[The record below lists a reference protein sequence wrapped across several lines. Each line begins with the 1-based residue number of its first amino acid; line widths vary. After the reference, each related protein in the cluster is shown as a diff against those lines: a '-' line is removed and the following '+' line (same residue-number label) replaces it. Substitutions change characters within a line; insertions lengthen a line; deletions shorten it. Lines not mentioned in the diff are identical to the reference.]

1 MIDLG
6 SMTDKFS
13 ETGQKVVRRAIDES
27 KSRDHNYL
35 GVLHIFM
42 ALVEVESALFVETMQ
57 AVGIDPNS
65 VTLLLEEELANSP
78 IHVGRKMAIPE
89 PARDLLNRA
98 LRRARA
104 QGRRQIESSDL
115 FASLFTDLSGA
126 PAEILRRLGVDP
138 PLTIAASD
146 TISQRVGR
154 KEEYDRIIMNLEEK
168 LKIWKLQSFNFS
180 RLTADFLNSMVTMR
194 EMGVT
199 PALWDTTDVSLTEHE
214 RQRVEAISASLTH
227 KSIVLMN
234 EATIWSRAI
243 YPLLVLAEQGG
254 IEAWSQLPLKALYP
268 RFCLEGIADGVLGY
282 NISGLTK
289 SFWLV
294 VVQVKREPE
303 AQDPLI
309 QICGAMLAAAM
320 LNWELENRLPQE
332 IFGCYTIADNW
343 TFAHGLVS
351 DIEADRPTMSVASSR
366 EYVERTEA
374 ETILRILK
382 SITGKYAQETERNSS
397 SNPSC

>member
-13 ETGQKVVRRAIDES
+13 EAGQKVVRRAIDES
-27 KSRDHNYL
+27 KSRNHNFL
-35 GVLHIFM
+35 GLIHLFM
-42 ALVEVESALFVETMQ
+42 ALIEVESALFVETMQ
-57 AVGIDPNS
+57 AVGIEPNS
-65 VTLLLEEELANSP
+65 VTRLLEEELAKSP

-104 QGRRQIESSDL
+104 QGRRQIESYDL
-115 FASLFTDLSGA
+115 FAMLFTDMSGA

-138 PLTIAASD
+138 PLAIAASD
-146 TISQRVGR
+146 TISQRTRR
-154 KEEYDRIIMNLEEK
+154 KEQHDRII
-168 LKIWKLQSFNFS
+168 KIWKLQSFNFS
-180 RLTADFLNSMVTMR
+180 RLTPDFLNSMVTMR
-194 EMGVT
+194 EKGVT
-199 PALWDTTDVSLTEHE
+199 PALWDTTDVSLTEYE
-214 RQRVEAISASLTH
+214 RKRVEAITSSLTH

-254 IEAWSQLPLKALYP
+254 IEAWSQLPLKAQYP
-268 RFCLEGIADGVLGY
+268 RFCLEGIADGVVGH
-282 NISGLTK
+282 NISELTK
-289 SFWLV
+289 SFSLV
-294 VVQVKREPE
+294 VVQVKRDPE
-303 AQDPLI
+303 ARDPLI
-309 QICGAMLAAAM
+309 QICGAMLAAAR
-320 LNWELENRLPQE
+320 LNWERENRLPQE

-366 EYVERTEA
+366 AYSEKAEA

-382 SITGKYAQETERNSS
+382 SITGKYAQELTDAA
-397 SNPSC
+397 

>member
-6 SMTDKFS
+6 PMTDKFS
-13 ETGQKVVRRAIDES
+13 EAGQKVVRRAIDES
-27 KSRDHNYL
+27 KSRDHNFL
-35 GVLHIFM
+35 GVIHLFM
-42 ALVEVESALFVETMQ
+42 ALIEVESALYVETMQ
-57 AVGIDPNS
+57 AIGVDPNS
-65 VTLLLEEELANSP
+65 VTLLLEEELAKSP

-89 PARDLLNRA
+89 QARDLLNRA

-104 QGRRQIESSDL
+104 QGRRQIESYDL
-115 FASLFTDLSGA
+115 FAMLFTDMSGP

-138 PLTIAASD
+138 PLAISASD
-146 TISQRVGR
+146 TISQRVRR
-154 KEEYDRIIMNLEEK
+154 KEEQKRMDVMKDQII
-168 LKIWKLQSFNFS
+168 KIWKLQSFNFS
-180 RLTADFLNSMVTMR
+180 RLTPDFLNSMVTMR
-194 EMGVT
+194 EKGVT

-214 RQRVEAISASLTH
+214 RQRVEAITSSLTH

-254 IEAWSQLPLKALYP
+254 IEAWSQLPLKAQYP
-268 RFCLEGIADGVLGY
+268 RFCLEGIADGVVGH

-289 SFWLV
+289 SFSLI

-309 QICGAMLAAAM
+309 QICGAMLAAAR
-320 LNWELENRLPQE
+320 LNWERENRLPQE

-366 EYVERTEA
+366 EYVERIEA

-382 SITGKYAQETERNSS
+382 SITGKYTQETERDS
-397 SNPSC
+397 

>member
-6 SMTDKFS
+6 PMTDKFS
-13 ETGQKVVRRAIDES
+13 EGGQKVVRRAIEES
-27 KSRDHNYL
+27 KSRDHNFL
-35 GVLHIFM
+35 GLIHLFM
-42 ALVEVESALFVETMQ
+42 ALIEVESALFVETMQ

-65 VTLLLEEELANSP
+65 VTRLLEEELAKSP

-104 QGRRQIESSDL
+104 QGHRQIESYDL
-115 FASLFTDLSGA
+115 FAMLFTDMSGP

-138 PLTIAASD
+138 PLAIAASD
-146 TISQRVGR
+146 AISQRVRR
-154 KEEYDRIIMNLEEK
+154 KEDRDRIV
-168 LKIWKLQSFNFS
+168 KIWKLQSCNFS
-180 RLTADFLNSMVTMR
+180 SLTVDFLNSMVTMR
-194 EMGVT
+194 EKGVT
-199 PALWDTTDVSLTEHE
+199 PALWDTTDVSLTDHE
-214 RQRVEAISASLTH
+214 RQRVEAITSSLTH

-254 IEAWSQLPLKALYP
+254 IEAWSQLPLKAQYP
-268 RFCLEGIADGVLGY
+268 RFCLEGIADGVVGH

-289 SFWLV
+289 SFSLV
-294 VVQVKREPE
+294 MVQVKRDPE

-309 QICGAMLAAAM
+309 QICGAMLAAAR
-320 LNWELENRLPQE
+320 LNWERENRLPQE
-332 IFGCYTIADNW
+332 IFGCYTIADDW
-343 TFAHGLVS
+343 TFVHGLVS
-351 DIEADRPTMSVASSR
+351 DIEADRPTMTVASSR
-366 EYVERTEA
+366 AYSEKVET

-382 SITGKYAQETERNSS
+382 SITGKYAQETEPNSS
-397 SNPSC
+397 SNPTR

>member
-13 ETGQKVVRRAIDES
+13 EAGQKVVRRAIEVS
-27 KSRDHNYL
+27 KSRDQNFL
-35 GVLHIFM
+35 GLIHLFM
-42 ALVEVESALFVETMQ
+42 ALIEDENALFVETMQ
-57 AVGIDPNS
+57 AIGIDPNS
-65 VTLLLEEELANSP
+65 VTRLLEEELANSP

-89 PARDLLNRA
+89 PSRDLLNRA

-104 QGRRQIESSDL
+104 QGRRQIESYDI
-115 FASLFTDLSGA
+115 FAMLFTDMGGA

-138 PLTIAASD
+138 PIAIAASD
-146 TISQRVGR
+146 TISQRVQR
-154 KEEYDRIIMNLEEK
+154 KEEQNRII
-168 LKIWKLQSFNFS
+168 KIWKLQSFNFS

-194 EMGVT
+194 EKGVT
-199 PALWDTTDVSLTEHE
+199 PALWDTTDVSLSEHE
-214 RQRVEAISASLTH
+214 RQRVEAITSSLTN

-397 SNPSC
+397 SNPSR